1 MNKDTGAMALIVYE
15 ERHNKIFP
23 DNTVKMIRREGL
35 YVYCETE
42 FGVCKRNVGDV
53 GKYSFGISS
62 AVNKTQFFKNKA
74 SKIHNNKYDYS
85 LVNYIDANSKVRIIC
100 REHGVFEQA
109 ANSHIQGCG
118 CNKCGQVSSN
128 DSKRLTKKEFVNRS
142 NLLHNYKYDY
152 SKLLYTASN
161 KKVIITCPLHGDF
174 GQAPKSHLL
183 GYGCPKCGF
192 KRVGEINSINPTGWS
207 CSRWIETSYTSSKFD
222 CFKVYIIKC
231 WSSEEE
237 FYKIGRTFLKVKQ
250 RFNSKSAMP
259 YNYEIIKIFN
269 GEPTYIFDLEHNLK
283 NHNKNNKYLPK
294 LKFSGMKECFNKIEK
309 YDK

>member
-1 MNKDTGAMALIVYE
+1 MSKTTDATVLIIYE
-15 ERHNKIFP
+15 ERHNKAFP
-23 DNTVKMIRREGL
+23 DNTVKMISKQGL

-42 FGVCKRNVGDV
+42 FGICKRNIGDI

-74 SKIHNNKYDYS
+74 NKVHCGKYDYS
-85 LVNYIDANSKVRIIC
+85 LVNYINANDKVKIIC
-100 REHGVFEQA
+100 RKHGVFKQV

-118 CNKCGQVSSN
+118 CSKCGQVSSGS
-128 DSKRLTKKEFVNRS
+128 SKRLTKEEFVNRS

-152 SKLLYTASN
+152 SKLLYITSS
-161 KKVIITCPLHGDF
+161 KKVVITCPIHGDF
-174 GQAPKSHLL
+174 YQIPRSHLL

-192 KRVGEINSINPTGWS
+192 EHVGEMNSINPTGWS
-207 CSRWIETSYTSSKFD
+207 CSRWIVTSSKSEKFD

-231 WSSEEE
+231 WNAEEE

-250 RFNSKSAMP
+250 RFNSRSAMP
-259 YNYEIIKIFN
+259 YDYEVIKIFK
-269 GEPTYIFDLEHNLK
+269 GEPAYIFDLEHNLK
-283 NHNKNNKYLPK
+283 SYNRDNKYLPK

-309 YDK
+309 YDE